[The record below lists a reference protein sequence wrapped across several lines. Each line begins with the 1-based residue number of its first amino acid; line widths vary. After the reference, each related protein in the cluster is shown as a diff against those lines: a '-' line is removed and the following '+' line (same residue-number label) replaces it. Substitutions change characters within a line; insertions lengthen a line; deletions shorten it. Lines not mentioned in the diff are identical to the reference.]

1 MSSCFSESEDV
12 AFVDPTPPFADGGGR
27 MGGEAPAGGA
37 DDADSEA
44 MVMITSCG
52 GAGCMML
59 LYASL
64 CLGKTFGRQRGSP
77 LPTQQVNLR

>member
-12 AFVDPTPPFADGGGR
+12 AFVDPTPPLAGGGGR

-44 MVMITSCG
+44 MAMIAASSG
-52 GAGCMML
+52 GW
-59 LYASL
+59 
-64 CLGKTFGRQRGSP
+64 KTFRGQRGSP
-77 LPTQQVNLR
+77 YSTKNKPSLRRFLVEVGS

>member
-44 MVMITSCG
+44 MVMITSG

-59 LYASL
+59 LYVCVVSWENIWKAA
-64 CLGKTFGRQRGSP
+64 GQP
-77 LPTQQVNLR
+77 PTQQVNLR